1 MPAAVAAWAW
11 QVAFQATLWGGTT
24 LAVVAGAAYAV
35 AAIGLSFA
43 LGAVSQALMGRPQ
56 GSANPALRFSVS
68 KALTAARPIIYG
80 EVTCGGVLVYQHT
93 TGDRNQYLDFV
104 IVVAGHQVESITDV
118 WFDDVQVTNAQIGA
132 GGDVT
137 TGELGPKNGQPIV
150 YVWKYLGTAGQT
162 ASPQLSTAD
171 GTGYGP
177 TTWTTSHRL
186 RGCAYVHI
194 RLRRGDYWEKY
205 GAPSNFRFR
214 VKGAKVYDPRLDT
227 TNGGSGS
234 QRLDDASTWTW
245 SNNPALCQADY
256 LAGGSVSNDVATPLR
271 KRGFAVKAPAT
282 DIDWDAVI
290 ASANI
295 CDELVSIPGSTTQKR
310 YTCDIV
316 VVPSDDTPDAEC
328 MDQLL
333 SANLGQLTYTA
344 GEYVLHAGA
353 YSTPVYTLDED
364 DLAGDI
370 TYVSGKGRSERYNF
384 VRGVRYDLTTGQE
397 TEFLSRTDSSYV
409 TADGATLYHDI
420 ELPAT
425 SDEYRAQRI
434 AQVILRRS
442 REMETIVWQGMP
454 SAAKIAVWETV
465 SVTVAEL
472 GLSSK
477 VFRCIARKRRL
488 GSGGEPVVELTLR
501 EENSSTY
508 TDPAVGDYGSISV
521 ATDPGPASVVVEE
534 PTGLTATSLPN
545 GILLTITPSTNAPTS
560 TVYEVFEYTS
570 STPFSSATRIW
581 YGAATTFIHPR
592 TDTTQR
598 YYWVRARE
606 NVALSDEYPTGAG
619 VPGKAASA
627 STALSASVTAS
638 TVTATGTGSTVT
650 SSSVTVTPSGG
661 TNPYTY
667 AWTVASG
674 SGVSAVSNTAATTTF
689 QATGL
694 AAGGSATAVMRCT
707 VTDNVAAT
715 FTVDVNVT
723 LSRSA
728 SGALTVSASSTNVTK
743 TGLTSSLTTA
753 SVTVTPSGGT
763 GPYTYSW
770 VKQSGD
776 TITADSTTAATT
788 TFSATG
794 LASPESRTAVFRCT
808 ATDSASLTA
817 SVDVTVTIDRNS
829 YA

>member
-1 MPAAVAAWAW
+1 MPVVIPALASMAFVIQVAASIAI
-11 QVAFQATLWGGTT
+11 
-24 LAVVAGAAYAV
+24 AVGVSY
-35 AAIGLSFA
+35 A
-43 LGAVSQALMGRPQ
+43 LGAVSQALMGRPKT
-56 GSANPALRFSVS
+56 GGNAGLRFTVGKS
-68 KALTAARPIIYG
+68 LTAARPIIYG

-171 GTGYGP
+171 GSGYGP
-177 TTWTTSHRL
+177 NTWSTAHRL

-214 VKGAKVYDPRLDT
+214 VKGAKVYDPRLDS

-234 QRLDDASTWTW
+234 HRLDDATTWAW

-256 LAGGSVSNDVATPLR
+256 LAGGSISNDVATPLR

-295 CDELVSIPGSTTQKR
+295 CDESVTIPSGSQSR
-310 YTCDIV
+310 YTCDCV
-316 VVPSDDTPDAEC
+316 VVPSDDTPDADC
-328 MDQLL
+328 MDMLL
-333 SANLGQLTYTA
+333 SSNLGQLTFTA
-344 GEYVLHAGA
+344 GRYVLYAGA
-353 YSTPVYTLDED
+353 YTTPVYTLDED

-384 VRGVRYDLTTGQE
+384 VRGTRYDLTTGQE
-397 TEFLSRTDSSYV
+397 TEFLSRTDASYV

-454 SAAKIAVWETV
+454 SAAKVAVWETV
-465 SVTVAEL
+465 SITVAEL

-508 TDPAVGDYGSISV
+508 TDPASGDYGSISV
-521 ATDPGPASVVVEE
+521 ATDPGPATFVVEE
-534 PTGLTATSLPN
+534 PLGLTATSLPN
-545 GILLTITPSTNAPTS
+545 GILFTITPAVNAPTS
-560 TVYEVFEYTS
+560 TVYEVFEYSS
-570 STPFSSATRIW
+570 STPFSSAARIW

-592 TDTTQR
+592 SDTTQR

-606 NVALSDEYPTGAG
+606 NVALSDEYPSGAG
-619 VPGKAASA
+619 VAGKAASA
-627 STALSASVTAS
+627 STALSASVTSS

-650 SSSVTVTPSGG
+650 SSSVTVTATGG
-661 TNPYTY
+661 STPYTY
-667 AWTVASG
+667 AWTLNSG
-674 SGVSAVSNTAATTTF
+674 SGVSAVSSTAATTTF

-694 AAGGSATAVMRCT
+694 AAGGSATGVMRCT
-707 VTDNVAAT
+707 VTDNASAT

-723 LSRSA
+723 LTRTA
-728 SGALTVSASSTNVTK
+728 SGSLTVSASPTSVTK
-743 TGLTSSLTTA
+743 TGLTSTLTTA
-753 SVTVTPSGGT
+753 TVTATASGGT
-763 GPYTYSW
+763 AGYTYAW
-770 VKQSGD
+770 TKVSGD
-776 TITADSTTAATT
+776 SITATSASSAATT
-788 TFSATG
+788 FQATG

-808 ATDSASLTA
+808 ATDAGSLTA
-817 SVDVTVTIDRNS
+817 TVDVTVTIDRNS

>member
-1 MPAAVAAWAW
+1 MPVVIPALASMAFAVQVAASIAI
-11 QVAFQATLWGGTT
+11 
-24 LAVVAGAAYAV
+24 AVGVSY
-35 AAIGLSFA
+35 A
-43 LGAVSQALMGRPQ
+43 LGAVSQALMGRPKT
-56 GSANPALRFSVS
+56 GGNPNLRFSVG
-68 KALTAARPIIYG
+68 KVLTAARPIIYG
-80 EVTCGGVLVYQHT
+80 EVTCGGILVFQHT

-104 IVVAGHQVESITDV
+104 IVVAGHQVESITDI
-118 WFDDVQVTNAQIGA
+118 WFDDVLVTNSQIGA

-150 YVWKYLGTAGQT
+150 YIWKYLGTAGQT

-234 QRLDDASTWTW
+234 QRLDDATTWTW

-256 LAGGSVSNDVATPLR
+256 LAGGSISNDVATPLR
-271 KRGFAVKAPAT
+271 KRGFAVKTPAT

-290 ASANI
+290 SDANI
-295 CDELVSIPGSTTQKR
+295 CDESVTIPSGTQAR

-333 SANLGQLTYTA
+333 SANLGQLTFTA
-344 GEYVLHAGA
+344 GRYVLHAGA

-397 TEFLSRTDSSYV
+397 TEFLSRTDASYV

-472 GLSSK
+472 GLSAK

-488 GSGGEPVVELTLR
+488 GSGGDPVVELTLR

-508 TDPAVGDYGSISV
+508 TDPASGDYGAISV
-521 ATDPGPASVVVEE
+521 ATDPGPAAVEVEE
-534 PTGLTATSLPN
+534 PAGLTATSLPN
-545 GILLTITPSTNAPTS
+545 GILFTITPATNAPTS
-560 TVYEVFEYTS
+560 TVYEVFEHTA
-570 STPFSSATRIW
+570 STPFASAARIW
-581 YGAATTFIHPR
+581 SGAATTFIHPR

-606 NVALSDEYPTGAG
+606 NVALSGEYPTGAG
-619 VPGKAASA
+619 IPGKAASA
-627 STALSASVTAS
+627 SSALSASVTSS
-638 TVTATGTGSTVT
+638 TVSATGTGSTVT
-650 SSSVTVTPSGG
+650 SGSVTVTPTGG
-661 TNPYTY
+661 TSPYTY

-674 SGVSAVSNTAATTTF
+674 SGVSAVSSTSATTTF
-689 QATGL
+689 SATGL
-694 AAGGSATAVMRCT
+694 AAGASATAVMRCT

-723 LSRSA
+723 LTRSA
-728 SGALTVSASSTNVTK
+728 SGSLSASVSPTSISK
-743 TGLTSSLTTA
+743 TGLTSTLTTA
-753 SVTVTPSGGT
+753 SVTVTAAGGT
-763 GPYTYSW
+763 GPYTYAW
-770 VKQSGD
+770 TKVSGD
-776 TITADSTTAATT
+776 SISAVSASSATT
-788 TFSATG
+788 TFTATG
-794 LASPESRTAVFRCT
+794 LASPESRTAVYRCT
-808 ATDSASLTA
+808 VTDAASLTA
-817 SVDVTVTIDRNS
+817 TVDITVTIDRNS